1 MSDRAPD
8 YVYVIYIAAR
18 ADTVWN
24 GLLDRELTEAY
35 WGHYNVSDWK
45 PGSAWEHVRSDV
57 SCTVDILGKV
67 VEIDPPRRLVIS
79 WAFPHEAQD
88 ETKVS
93 RVTFELTPLGPDTRL
108 KVIHSDLEPGSEMQK
123 GIADGWPAG
132 LSNLKTLLET
142 GRTLS
147 DDMWSSVSGD
157 EQAAGEASP

>member
-1 MSDRAPD
+1 M
-8 YVYVIYIAAR
+8 
-18 ADTVWN
+18 
-24 GLLDRELTEAY
+24 
-35 WGHYNVSDWK
+35 
-45 PGSAWEHVRSDV
+45 RSDG

-79 WAFPHEAQD
+79 WAFLHEAQD

-93 RVTFELTPLGPDTRL
+93 RATFELTPLGPDTRL

-123 GIADGWPAG
+123 GIADGWPAV